1 MISTDTKP
9 ESTENLEPIVFFE
22 EEEDFN
28 QLYEASLIG
37 IKEQDIV
44 HAKVSEVGKDF
55 VIIDFGYKSD
65 CRIPLEEFQNFE
77 GEINVQ
83 AGDTVEVYVEAL
95 EDEGSYAAFKKKGR
109 KTQNLAEDW

>member
-1 MISTDTKP
+1 MTSTEIKP
-9 ESTENLEPIVFFE
+9 ESTENLEPIVFLE

-28 QLYEASLIG
+28 NLYEESLIG

-55 VIIDFGYKSD
+55 IIIDFGYKSD

-77 GEINVQ
+77 GEIDVQ
-83 AGDTVEVYVEAL
+83 AGDTIEV
-95 EDEGSYAAFKKKGR
+95 
-109 KTQNLAEDW
+109 

>member
-1 MISTDTKP
+1 MTSTETKP
-9 ESTENLEPIVFFE
+9 ESTENLEPIVFLE

-28 QLYEASLIG
+28 QLYEESLIG

-77 GEINVQ
+77 GEIDVQ
-83 AGDTVEVYVEAL
+83 AGDRKREVWGAGQGL
-95 EDEGSYAAFKKKGR
+95 PLNGGMILASGKKIKYFR
-109 KTQNLAEDW
+109 C